1 MIKRK
6 LEEKLLIWK
15 NRDVHKPLIVRGARQ
30 VGKTSLIR
38 DFGKIYFDNVVEINL
53 EKQNHKAMFE
63 GVMSVEDLEK
73 RINLGLNQTITPGQT
88 LIFIDEIQESQRM
101 LELLR
106 FIAEERPFW
115 HVLVAGSLLEVKLQ
129 NDWNIP
135 VGRVEYKHLYPLTF
149 FEYLE
154 GMGNTSLVK
163 ELMGLG
169 MNQEIVY
176 KQLVEDEFKQ
186 YILLGGMPELVAD
199 FSKNHDFGRAR
210 EILTRIQS
218 TYIEDI
224 GKYLKSEQERKYLE
238 LVVSEGPRLAGTIF
252 NYEGFA
258 GSSYR
263 SREMSEAMRKIEKTM
278 LCAQLPAVNSTVLPI
293 VYKYRRPKK
302 LIWLDAGLVNLV
314 SNTYPELIRGE
325 YGGKLMEQLVG
336 QTLVAMMESGLTK
349 IAYFAKDREVG
360 SAEVDFCFPW
370 EGKLVAMEV
379 KSGVSLSSKSLTQ
392 VIKEGQGRVVPIRIS
407 WGKLMIKNGILNL
420 PVYLVERWSDFVGEN
435 WGE

>member
-6 LEEKLLIWK
+6 LEEQLKIWK

-38 DFGKIYFDNVVEINL
+38 DFGETYFENVVEINL
-53 EKQNHKAMFE
+53 EKETHKAMFE

-73 RINLGLNQTITPGQT
+73 RINLGLNQQIIPGKT

-106 FIAEERPFW
+106 FVAEERPAW

-129 NDWNIP
+129 NDWRIP
-135 VGRVEYKHLYPLTF
+135 VGRVEYRYLYPLTF

-154 GMGNTSLVK
+154 GIGKKNLLV
-163 ELMGLG
+163 ELQKIKLG
-169 MNQEIVY
+169 QEIEY
-176 KQLVEDEFKQ
+176 TKLVEDEFKQ
-186 YILLGGMPELVAD
+186 YLLLGGMPEVIAD
-199 FSKNHDFGRAR
+199 FNDHHDFGRVR

-224 GKYLKSEQERKYLE
+224 GKYLKSEEERKYLE
-238 LVVSEGPRLAGTIF
+238 TVVSEGPRLAGTIF

-263 SREMSEAMRKIEKTM
+263 SREMSEAVRKIEKTM
-278 LCAQLPAVNSTVLPI
+278 MCSQLPAVNSTALP
-293 VYKYRRPKK
+293 VTYKYRRPKK
-302 LIWLDAGLVNLV
+302 MIWLDMGIVNLV
-314 SNTYPELIRGE
+314 NNAYSDLIKGE
-325 YGGKLMEQLVG
+325 YGGKLMEQVVG
-336 QTLVAMMESGLTK
+336 QTLIATLSDGLTK
-349 IAYFAKDREVG
+349 LAYFSKDREVG

-370 EGKLVAMEV
+370 KNKMVAMEV
-379 KSGVSLSSKSLTQ
+379 KSGTTMKSKSLTQ
-392 VIKEGQGRVVPIRIS
+392 MINEGAGRIVPIKVS
-407 WGKLMIKNGILNL
+407 WNGFEMKDEVLHL
-420 PVYLVERWSDFVGEN
+420 PVYLVERWEEFIL
-435 WGE
+435 

>member
-6 LEEKLLIWK
+6 LEEKLVIWK

-38 DFGKIYFDNVVEINL
+38 DFGKKHFDNVVEINL
-53 EKQNHKAMFE
+53 EKENHKAMFE

-73 RINLGLNQTITPGQT
+73 RINLGLNQTINPGHT

-106 FIAEERPFW
+106 FVAEERPAW

-135 VGRVEYKHLYPLTF
+135 VGRVEYQYLYPLTF

-154 GMGNTSLVK
+154 GMGKKSLVE
-163 ELMGLG
+163 ELRQLEIG
-169 MNQEIVY
+169 QEIEY

-186 YILLGGMPELVAD
+186 YLLLGGMPEVID
-199 FSKNHDFGRAR
+199 NFSKNHDFGRAR
-210 EILTRIQS
+210 EILIRIQS

-224 GKYLKSEQERKYLE
+224 GKYLKSSEERKYLE
-238 LVVSEGPRLAGTIF
+238 IVVSEGPRLAGTIF

-263 SREMSEAMRKIEKTM
+263 SREMSEAVRKIEKAM
-278 LCAQLPAVNSTVLPI
+278 LCTQLPAVNSTVLPI
-293 VYKYRRPKK
+293 VYKHRRPKK

-325 YGGKLMEQLVG
+325 YGGKLMEQMMG
-336 QTLVAMMESGLTK
+336 QTLLATMESGLIK
-349 IAYFAKDREVG
+349 LAYFAKDREVG

-370 EGKLVAMEV
+370 EGKLLAIEV
-379 KSGVSLSSKSLTQ
+379 KSGVSLTSKSLTQ
-392 VIKEGQGRVVPIRIS
+392 MIKEGQGRVVPIRLS
-407 WGKLMIKNGILNL
+407 WGKLVMENGILNL
-420 PVYLVERWSDFVGEN
+420 PVYLVERWSDFVGVN
-435 WGE
+435 